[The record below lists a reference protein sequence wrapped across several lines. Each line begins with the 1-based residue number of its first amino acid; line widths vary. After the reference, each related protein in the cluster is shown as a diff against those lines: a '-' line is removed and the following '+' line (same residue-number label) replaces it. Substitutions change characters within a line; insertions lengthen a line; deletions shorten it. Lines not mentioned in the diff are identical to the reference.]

1 MGQFASKFKVRV
13 AGGLSHKMAEN
24 DSIKRPNWQNFFKG
38 WRAPFYQSFDW
49 GVAHFAV
56 GIAIYFALP
65 FEPDWKGI
73 VGLGA
78 VFAASLWLTNRYA
91 IRLYPF
97 LFSAIICLLGF
108 GRSAWHSAA
117 LEAPRLPSYERS
129 YQVTGWIEAIEQSG
143 SGLRWRIRVKELSG
157 LGPEQTPL
165 RVRVKAKTE
174 GFAAGDG
181 VRVLAVIARPPGPVV
196 PDGYDPARR
205 AYFQTLGG
213 YGFAIGAPKPAQ
225 VESEGLA
232 ERVKRGWVRYRYGL
246 AERIRAASPPAT
258 AGLQTALLTG
268 VRSYIPREQT
278 EALRTAGLAHVL
290 AISGLHMGLL
300 AGGSFWLASL
310 LISLISPLSR
320 RMDVRKPAAII
331 GALAATGYLIVS
343 GASVATQRAF
353 IMAIIVFLAVLLDR
367 RAFSLRSVSL
377 AALITLV
384 LRPESLIS
392 VGFQM
397 SFAAVAALVVVY
409 RAWEAKRGYQPRG
422 GMWVRLRYGLSTLT
436 VTSFVAGLATGGF
449 AVLHFNRIARYG
461 LLGNVLAM
469 PIFTFIVMPAA
480 LASLIAMPFG
490 LESIPL
496 AVMGASLSV
505 MLSIAGWVAQLPG
518 ALIYIAAAPPW
529 LIALLGAAFL
539 YLTLGQGARRV
550 LGVALTGLCFVVW
563 SQASQPDMRV
573 SDSGQVAFWGDVQ
586 TAEGTDED
594 LESGKV
600 LFVGRKRSD
609 RYGREQFMQRAGQ
622 TGSDIQSY
630 EDSLALCDA
639 LACRFNVK
647 GQQISVVSH
656 PSEVPEECAN
666 SVLIILT
673 KREAGPVARRG
684 CAGKL
689 LDERVFRA
697 QGAQDVYISAQG
709 IELRASK
716 SKARA
721 ARPWAQAGR

>member
-1 MGQFASKFKVRV
+1 
-13 AGGLSHKMAEN
+13 MAEN
-24 DSIKRPNWQNFFKG
+24 NSIKRPFWQNIFRG

-49 GVAHFAV
+49 GVAYFAV

-65 FEPDWKGI
+65 FEPDWRSLAGI
-73 VGLGA
+73 CAGFAVGLYITARFNLRIYPVLFA
-78 VFAASLWLTNRYA
+78 VFLA
-91 IRLYPF
+91 
-97 LFSAIICLLGF
+97 LLGL

-117 LEAPRLPSYERS
+117 VSAPQLPSYERS

-143 SGLRWRIRVKELSG
+143 SGLRWRLRVKSLSG
-157 LGPEQTPL
+157 LGPEQTPP
-165 RVRVKAKTE
+165 RVRIKAKTE

-181 VRVLAVIARPPGPVV
+181 VRVLAVIARPPGAVV

-205 AYFQTLGG
+205 AYFEGLGG
-213 YGFAIGAPKPAQ
+213 YGFAIGTPEPARIESKN
-225 VESEGLA
+225 VEEVL
-232 ERVKRGWVRYRYGL
+232 KRGWVRYRYGL
-246 AERIRAASPPAT
+246 AERIRAAAPPET

-300 AGGSFWLASL
+300 AGGSFWLATFVL
-310 LISLISPLSR
+310 SLISPLSR

-367 RAFSLRSVSL
+367 RAFSLRSVSV
-377 AALITLV
+377 AALITLL

-409 RAWEAKRGYQPRG
+409 RAWEARRGYQQRSG
-422 GMWVRLRYGLSTLT
+422 IWARFRYGLSTLT

-449 AVLHFNRIARYG
+449 AMLHFNRIARYG

-490 LESIPL
+490 LEKLPL
-496 AVMGASLSV
+496 AVMGASLTV
-505 MLSIAGWVAQLPG
+505 MLSIAEWVAQLPG
-518 ALIYIAAAPPW
+518 ALVHIAAAPPW
-529 LIALLGAAFL
+529 VIAMLGAAFL
-539 YLTLGQGARRV
+539 CLFLGQGARRV
-550 LGVALTGLCFVVW
+550 FGLALTGLCFIVW
-563 SQASQPDMRV
+563 SQTGQPDMRV
-573 SDSGQVAFWGDVQ
+573 SDTGQVAFWGDV
-586 TAEGTDED
+586 EGTQADK
-594 LESGKV
+594 GKI

-622 TGSDIQSY
+622 TGSDVQSY
-630 EDSLALCDA
+630 EDALALCDA
-639 LACRFNVK
+639 LACRFTVK

-656 PSEVPEECAN
+656 PSEVPEECA
-666 SVLIILT
+666 SSALIILT

-684 CAGKL
+684 CAGML
-689 LDERVFRA
+689 LDEGVFRA
-697 QGAQDVYISAQG
+697 QGAQDVYIDEQG